1 MSKGG
6 NVFNIGQV
14 KFSRFFFENPG
25 PVQKSKKRSL
35 IGLMLIGPVV
45 EIVQTFLGRAG
56 LAGFDGSIGCLSSL
70 TK

>member
-1 MSKGG
+1 MSKVG

-45 EIVQTFLGRAG
+45 EIVQTFLGR
-56 LAGFDGSIGCLSSL
+56 LAGFDRSIGCLSSL